1 MKNLSVLVFLICLAC
16 ACKPSK
22 SEEKTQ
28 TSPETEKPV
37 INEDELVMRLSADL
51 VAEPQTQW
59 QQERND
65 IINYAIDNMLDIHAT
80 SSGLYYQIIEPGAGD
95 SIRWA
100 DQVRVHYRGY
110 FLNGQEFDSSY
121 KRNKPIDFYVGNM
134 IDGWN
139 EGLKMLKPDAKALFI
154 VPSHL
159 GYGEKGLSDG
169 KGGMLVPPNTVLVF
183 EMEVLEKLEN

>member
-1 MKNLSVLVFLICLAC
+1 MKNLSVLVLLICLAV
-16 ACKPSK
+16 ACKQSK
-22 SEEKTQ
+22 SEEKMPVE
-28 TSPETEKPV
+28 PEKLAV
-37 INEDELVMRLSADL
+37 NEDELVMRLSVDL

-59 QQERND
+59 QRERND
-65 IINYAIDNMLDIHAT
+65 IINYAIDNMLDIQST
-80 SSGLYYQIIEPGAGD
+80 SSGLYYQIIEPGAGG

-121 KRNKPIDFYVGNM
+121 KRDKPIDFYVGNM

-139 EGLKMLKPDAKALFI
+139 EGLKMLKPGAKALFI

-169 KGGMLVPPNTVLVF
+169 KEGMLVPPNTVLVF
-183 EMEVLEKLEN
+183 EMEVLEKLKS

>member
-28 TSPETEKPV
+28 TPPETEKPV
-37 INEDELVMRLSADL
+37 INEDELVMRLSAEL
-51 VAEPQTQW
+51 VADPQTQW

-65 IINYAIDNMLDIHAT
+65 IINYAIDHMLDLHST
-80 SSGLYYQIIEPGAGD
+80 QSGLYYQIIEPGTGD

-121 KRNKPIDFYVGNM
+121 KRDKPIDFYVGNM

-139 EGLKMLKPDAKALFI
+139 EGLKMLKPGAQALFI

-159 GYGEKGLSDG
+159 GYSEKGLSDG

-183 EMEVLEKLEN
+183 EMKVLEKLES